1 MGKHILSTSFDNIED
16 LGEVD
21 LDNSS
26 EDLNHIDSPEAGVY
40 SSDRTSCQYPKVS
53 LNNFG

>member
-1 MGKHILSTSFDNIED
+1 MEHTPSTSFDDIED

-26 EDLNHIDSPEAGVY
+26 EDLNHVDSTEVEVY
-40 SSDRTSCQYPKVS
+40 SSDKTSCQYLKITS
-53 LNNFG
+53 NNIG